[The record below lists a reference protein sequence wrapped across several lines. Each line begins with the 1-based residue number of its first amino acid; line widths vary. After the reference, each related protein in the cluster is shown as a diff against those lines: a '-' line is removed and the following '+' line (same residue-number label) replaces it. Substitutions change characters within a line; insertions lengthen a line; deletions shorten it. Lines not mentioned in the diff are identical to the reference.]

1 MIRINLLS
9 DKFEASSKAALSQ
22 TTSMPALIPLPD
34 EDEETPRKS
43 KLPLLL
49 ALLVVVL
56 AGGGGAYYYLSTQ
69 NGGDEEAE
77 APKAKP
83 APKPAPAPVAD
94 TTKKD
99 SLAKAKDSTKSVKKD
114 TAKPEVAAAKPAPE
128 APKKVTAPKPEAP
141 EFVGPSVHAPA
152 LSSSALAEVL
162 AQAKPHVATEKP
174 NRFDALSPSGRTAYQ
189 KFAFQRILSILR
201 QVTPA
206 DGVGFSTVRIKSPGL
221 LSIQGVASKSD
232 AFKAF
237 QQGLTAQSLADLA
250 TASGKGNSFA
260 LVARLP
266 FNPSFGGSAA
276 SGSDARKSLQQGLD
290 LAASKGLTLK
300 SAGEH
305 VSTIGGAKRT
315 SWVLK
320 GQGGWDAV
328 DAWLTGLQS
337 MANPLGFTEL
347 SIAAGD
353 KGKLQVTATV
363 VCYGP

>member
-9 DKFEASSKAALSQ
+9 DKFEAPSKAALSQ

-34 EDEETPRKS
+34 EGEETPRKS

-69 NGGDEEAE
+69 DAGDEEAE

-99 SLAKAKDSTKSVKKD
+99 STKNVKKD
-114 TAKPEVAAAKPAPE
+114 TAKPEVAVAKPAPE

-221 LSIQGVASKSD
+221 LSIQGVTSKSD
-232 AFKAF
+232 AFNTF

>member
-9 DKFEASSKAALSQ
+9 DKFEAPSKAALSQ
-22 TTSMPALIPLPD
+22 TTSMPSLIPLPD
-34 EDEETPRKS
+34 EDEEAPRKS

-49 ALLVVVL
+49 AILVVVL

-69 NGGDEEAE
+69 NAGDEDAE
-77 APKAKP
+77 APQTKP
-83 APKPAPAPVAD
+83 TPKPAPAPVPD
-94 TTKKD
+94 TAKKD
-99 SLAKAKDSTKSVKKD
+99 SLAKANDSAKKD
-114 TAKPEVAAAKPAPE
+114 TAKPEVASSNSE
-128 APKKVTAPKPEAP
+128 APKKAPAPKPEAP
-141 EFVGPSVHAPA
+141 EFVGPSVRAPA

-162 AQAKPHVATEKP
+162 AQAKPHVSTEKP

-221 LSIQGVASKSD
+221 LSIQGIASKSD
-232 AFKAF
+232 AFQAF

-250 TASGKGNSFA
+250 TASDKNNSFA

-266 FNPSFGGSAA
+266 FNPSFGSSVA

-300 SAGEH
+300 AAGEH
-305 VSTIGGAKRT
+305 ASIIGGSKRT

>member
-9 DKFEASSKAALSQ
+9 DKFEAPSKASLSQ

-34 EDEETPRKS
+34 EAEETPRKS
-43 KLPLLL
+43 KLPLVL

-69 NGGDEEAE
+69 NASGDEAE
-77 APKAKP
+77 APKTKQV
-83 APKPAPAPVAD
+83 PKPAPASVAD
-94 TTKKD
+94 TSKKD
-99 SLAKAKDSTKSVKKD
+99 SLASSAKDSAKKD
-114 TAKPEVAAAKPAPE
+114 TAKPQVAATKPAPE
-128 APKKVTAPKPEAP
+128 APKRVPAPKPEAP

-152 LSSSALAEVL
+152 LSPSALAEVL
-162 AQAKPHVATEKP
+162 AQAKPHVAAEKP

-250 TASGKGNSFA
+250 AASGKGNSFA